1 MLLAPRTAPSN
12 TPLNGLQSRRNW
24 SLATWMDN
32 SVAYAPQAAFIRHGT
47 IRDNVL
53 FGQPLWPERYERALW
68 EAGLSG
74 DPKGFAD
81 GDLTEVGEMGVT
93 LVSPTSP

>member
-32 SVAYAPQAAFIRHGT
+32 SVAYAPQAAS

-53 FGQPLWPERYERALW
+53 FGQPLWAERYERALW

-74 DPKGFAD
+74 DLKGFAD

-93 LVSPTSP
+93 LVSPASP